1 MKIWNVISGVAS
13 SLFVASIL
21 TFGVSTGIPSAA
33 EAAAPAC
40 KGPNKNDP
48 GCPGGGDDGGSA
60 ADPAFAYVKPA
71 NGSNKIAL
79 ANADGSAVTDIFVGT
94 RFSFAMEPA
103 AIGDASGGQ
112 ILIGDFSNLHHITY
126 SVNNGVITVDS
137 DIKIHDRD
145 IGPSAHRASPD

>member
-48 GCPGGGDDGGSA
+48 GCPGGGGEDPPPSDPNPAIAYVDSQALELFVMDADGG
-60 ADPAFAYVKPA
+60 
-71 NGSNKIAL
+71 NKTSIVDSSIIAGCSC
-79 ANADGSAVTDIFVGT
+79 NTHPSWSADGSRIVFRGSATNALYTVNSDGT
-94 RFSFAMEPA
+94 GLTQIHAGGGFFPAWSPA
-103 AIGDASGGQ
+103 AAPG
-112 ILIGDFSNLHHITY
+112 
-126 SVNNGVITVDS
+126 
-137 DIKIHDRD
+137 
-145 IGPSAHRASPD
+145 